1 MSRLKDFIEYINGD
15 VYEGDLDV
23 DVESEY
29 TPPHEYHDQQPQQ
42 YEYEVVFFGSPF
54 AEYEYA
60 DEALNKMA
68 AAGWRFVESNGDD
81 KLIFEREIQEVDGE

>member
-15 VYEGDLDV
+15 GHDLD
-23 DVESEY
+23 DDSDY
-29 TPPHEYHDQQPQQ
+29 TPPHQYHDQQPQQ
-42 YEYEVVFFGSPF
+42 FEYEVVFFASPF
-54 AEYEYA
+54 ADYEYA

-68 AAGWRFVESNGDD
+68 ASGWRFVESNDD